1 MTEAPGTEP
10 FRIKY
15 LILILL
21 TVKHRREAGKKKKHE
36 NCIKP

>member
-10 FRIKY
+10 FGIKY

-21 TVKHRREAGKKKKHE
+21 TVKHRREAGKKKK
-36 NCIKP
+36 NTKIV